1 MYAREKLKKCTWKPH
16 NKVKKIEL
24 CRRRKEKL
32 DYYAFAGDDSDEI
45 PQGDLEID
53 GLSELSNIKAKG

>member
-1 MYAREKLKKCTWKPH
+1 MKKT
-16 NKVKKIEL
+16 EL

-32 DYYAFAGDDSDEI
+32 DYYAFAGDDSYEI

-53 GLSELSNIKAKG
+53 GLSELSYIKAMG